1 MHDLPLK
8 TSASHIGQSP
18 GTGGYTGT
26 RSGKSYLRI
35 TSFNAEEIKEWTTDQ
50 PIRPEDLTEGMLHW
64 VDFVGVHD
72 VEKVREMAESFQLHP
87 MMVEDILNIEQRPK
101 LDTHEA
107 HHYVVLKM
115 ARIRQEETEI
125 QLEQVSFAMGKNFVL
140 SFQEEAQDTFN
151 PVRDRLHQKTRIRQR
166 GPAYLLYALIDTIVD
181 HYFYVLEHFGNA
193 LEDLEEQLMEDSS
206 RDALMQLYHLKRE
219 MVSMRRAVW
228 PLREVIGQ
236 LDRGESNLTNKTTK
250 VYFRDLY
257 DHIIQ
262 VIDTVETYRDL
273 LSGMV
278 DLYQSTVSNRMNSIM
293 KVLTIISTV
302 FIPITFLTGV
312 YGMNF
317 GYMPLLNHP
326 EGFWIIAGFIV
337 VAVLGMLLYFR
348 KQKWI

>member
-1 MHDLPLK
+1 MAPQSTTLK
-8 TSASHIGQSP
+8 AHIGQSP
-18 GTGGYTGT
+18 GTGGYTGNRT
-26 RSGKSYLRI
+26 GKSFLRVI
-35 TSFNAEEIKEWTTDQ
+35 SFNAEEIKEWTSDQ
-50 PIRPEDLTEGMLHW
+50 PIRPEELPEGMIHW

-72 VEKVREMAESFQLHP
+72 VEKVREMAESFGLHP
-87 MMVEDILNIEQRPK
+87 LMVEDILNVEQRPK

-115 ARIRQEETEI
+115 ARIQVEETDI
-125 QLEQVSFAMGKNFVL
+125 QLEQVSFAMGKNFIL
-140 SFQEEAQDTFN
+140 SFQEVATDTFD
-151 PVRDRLHQKTRIRQR
+151 PVRDRLHKKARIRQR
-166 GPAYLLYALIDTIVD
+166 GPEYLLYALIDTIVD

-206 RDALMQLYHLKRE
+206 RESLMQLYHLKRE

-250 VYFRDLY
+250 LYFRDLY

-317 GYMPLLNHP
+317 ARMPLLDDPN
-326 EGFWIIAGFIV
+326 GFWVIAGLIF
-337 VAVLGMLLYFR
+337 VAVVGMLFYFR
-348 KQKWI
+348 RQKWI

>member
-1 MHDLPLK
+1 MPITNSK
-8 TSASHIGQSP
+8 IKEKIGQSP
-18 GTGGYTGT
+18 GSGGYTGSK
-26 RSGKSYLRI
+26 SGKSFLRI
-35 TSFNAEEIKEWTTDQ
+35 TSFNAEELKEWTSEEI
-50 PIRPEDLTEGMLHW
+50 IRPEQLPEGMLHW

-72 VEKVREMAESFQLHP
+72 AEKVRAMAECFELHP
-87 MMVEDILNIEQRPK
+87 LMVEDILHVDQRPK

-107 HHYVVLKM
+107 HHYLVLKM
-115 ARIRQEETEI
+115 ARIAEASAEI
-125 QLEQVSFAMGKNFVL
+125 HLEQVSFALGKNIVL
-140 SFQEEAQDTFN
+140 SFQEEAADTFD
-151 PVRDRLHQKTRIRQR
+151 PVRERIHKKARIRQK
-166 GPAYLLYALIDTIVD
+166 GPEYLLYALVDTIVD
-181 HYFYVLEHFGNA
+181 HYFYVLEHFGDA
-193 LEDLEEQLMEDSS
+193 MEELEEQLMEDSS
-206 RDALMQLYHLKRE
+206 RDALLKLYHLKRE
-219 MVSMRRAVW
+219 MVGMRRAVW

-236 LDRGESNLTNKTTK
+236 LDRGESNLTNKSTK

-273 LSGMV
+273 LSGMA

-317 GYMPLLNHP
+317 EWMPLLHNDQ
-326 EGFWIIAGFIV
+326 GFWFIATIILASV
-337 VAVLGMLLYFR
+337 STMLVYFR

>member
-1 MHDLPLK
+1 MANPKK
-8 TSASHIGQSP
+8 TSKAHIGQSP
-18 GTGGYTGT
+18 GAGGYTGT
-26 RSGKSYLRI
+26 RTGKSFLRI

-50 PIRPEDLTEGMLHW
+50 PIRPEELPEGMLHW

-72 VEKVREMAESFQLHP
+72 VEKVREMAESFHLHP
-87 MMVEDILNIEQRPK
+87 MMVEDILNVEQRPK
-101 LDTHEA
+101 LDTHET

-115 ARIRQEETEI
+115 ARILLEEAEI

-140 SFQEEAQDTFN
+140 SFQEEATDTFD
-151 PVRDRLHQKTRIRQR
+151 PVRERLQKKARIRQR
-166 GPAYLLYALIDTIVD
+166 GPEYLLYALIDTIVD

-206 RDALMQLYHLKRE
+206 RDSLMQLYHLKRE

-236 LDRGESNLTNKTTK
+236 LDRGDSNLTNKSTK

-317 GYMPLLNHP
+317 GYMPLLNDP
-326 EGFWIIAGFIV
+326 DGFWIIAALIMV
-337 VAVLGMLLYFR
+337 SAIAMLIYFR
-348 KQKWI
+348 RQKWM